1 MLPLVCTVCK
11 ISDQNIFQ
19 QYFRRPKIFIE
30 LIAKD
35 FYISMISSCKHGKY
49 QVGVCKITKNIIEV
63 GNHGNM
69 RKYQSTDRKCFNFF
83 DANDIV
89 VNMSDELNRNELCNN
104 NHQINHKLLKVAAY

>member
-19 QYFRRPKIFIE
+19 RYFRRPKIFIE

-49 QVGVCKITKNIIEV
+49 QVGVCKITKIIIEV
-63 GNHGNM
+63 VNM
-69 RKYQSTDRKCFNFF
+69 RKYQSTDRKCLNFF
-83 DANDIV
+83 HANDIV
-89 VNMSDELNRNELCNN
+89 VNMSDKLIRNELCNN
-104 NHQINHKLLKVAAY
+104 NHQINHKFPKVAAY